1 METVEQVVIEV
12 VSRIAKVPA
21 SKLTLDTDLRVDLNI
36 DSLQG
41 LQIVASIEKRF
52 GLRVPDEDI
61 DMYTNIRLIVDTI
74 TRLRAESAKSAGAA

>member
-1 METVEQVVIEV
+1 MDTEQAVIEV

-41 LQIVASIEKRF
+41 LQIVAALEKKF
-52 GLRVPDEDI
+52 ALHVPDEDI
-61 DMYTNIRLIVDTI
+61 DMYTSIRLIVDTI
-74 TRLRAESAKSAGAA
+74 KRLQAETVNVKGTGT